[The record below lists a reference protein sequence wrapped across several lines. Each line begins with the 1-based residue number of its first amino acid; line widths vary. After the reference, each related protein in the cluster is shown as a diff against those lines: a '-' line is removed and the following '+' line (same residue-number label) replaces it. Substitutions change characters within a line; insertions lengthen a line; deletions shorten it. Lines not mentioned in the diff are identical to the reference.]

1 MEQRNAILTD
11 ALKRKNAVLEGI
23 NRIFSEAL
31 SAHSIEALGQMCLRV
46 AEDITGAA
54 FSFMGEVNDANGRL
68 DDLAISERGWAA
80 FTADDPRWPDGRLPM
95 GLHVNGL
102 HGRVI
107 LDDASLISNDP
118 SRHPDRIGIPA
129 GHPPLRS
136 FLGVPLR
143 HDGRTIGLIAL
154 GNRPGGFREEDRE
167 AVEELVPAIVQALRS
182 KRSEEALRE
191 SEEMRRLSLELVP
204 AMLWRTGPQ
213 GQDLTSNRQFTS
225 FTGREDA
232 QNVQQWTWLETVH
245 PDDAPLVRDAFA
257 TSYASGEPMETS
269 YRLRQRCG
277 GYRWFLVRQVP
288 VRDAQGAISQWFGA
302 ATDVHELHM
311 LEERQR
317 VLVGELQHRVRN
329 ILTVIRSVFART
341 AEGGGTLE
349 DVADHFRGR
358 LDALARTQVV
368 VTQTASQDVDLE
380 NLIRDEL
387 LSVGVSDERGVTLSG
402 PDVTLRPQVAES
414 LGLAIHELSIN
425 AVKYGAFK
433 FPAATV
439 CIEWAVDADEGS
451 RPRLTLTWTERGVPA
466 VSVRPSCQGFGSE
479 LIEEALPYR
488 LGAQTSLEFRGG
500 GVRCAIVLPLGEEAR
515 DRR

>member
-23 NRIFSEAL
+23 NRIFGEAL
-31 SAHSIEALGQMCLRV
+31 SAHSIEALGQVCLRV

-54 FSFMGEVNDANGRL
+54 FSFMGEVNEDSGRL
-68 DDLAISERGWAA
+68 EDLAISERGWQA
-80 FTADDPRWPDGRLPM
+80 FTADDPRWPDGKLPV

-107 LDDASLISNDP
+107 LDDASLIANEPD
-118 SRHPDRIGIPA
+118 RHPDRIGVPS

-154 GNRPGGFREEDRE
+154 GNRDGGFREEDRE
-167 AVEELVPAIVQALRS
+167 AVEELAPAIVQALRS
-182 KRSEEALRE
+182 KRGEEALRE
-191 SEEMRRLSLELVP
+191 SEEIRRLSLELVP
-204 AMLWRTGPQ
+204 AMLWRSGPQ
-213 GQDLTSNRQFTS
+213 GEGATSNRQWTA
-225 FTGREDA
+225 FTGRADIDD
-232 QNVQQWTWLETVH
+232 VQHWTWLDTVH
-245 PDDAPLVRDAFA
+245 PEDVTRVAEAFRS
-257 TSYASGEPMETS
+257 SYDTGAPMELP
-269 YRLRQRCG
+269 YRMRQRCG

-288 VRDAQGAISQWFGA
+288 VRDRRGVITHWFGA
-302 ATDVHELHM
+302 ATDVHDLRM
-311 LEERQR
+311 LEEQQR

-329 ILTVIRSVFART
+329 ILTVVRSVFART
-341 AEGGGTLE
+341 AENGGTLE

-358 LDALARTQVV
+358 LDALARTQVI

-387 LSVGVSDERGVTLSG
+387 LSVGVSDGRGLTLEG
-402 PDVTLRPQVAES
+402 PDVTLRPSVAES

-433 FPAATV
+433 FANATV
-439 CIEWAVDADEGS
+439 CIHWQVDTDEGN
-451 RPRLTLTWTERGVPA
+451 RRRLTLTWTEQGVPA
-466 VSVRPSCQGFGSE
+466 LSVRPSCQGFGSE

-488 LGAQTSLEFRGG
+488 LGAKTSLEFLGG
-500 GVRCAIVLPLGEEAR
+500 GVRCTIVLPLVEEAEG
-515 DRR
+515 RR